1 MIHYRKILELHD
13 EGISLR
19 GIAASTSN
27 SRQKVTEIIGLA
39 EKKGLVCPLEE
50 EMTDKWIEEFLFP
63 EKTLEDS
70 GRQPMKFDY
79 IHEELAKP
87 NVTLSLL
94 HYGI

>member
-1 MIHYRKILELHD
+1 MIHYRKILELHG

-19 GIAASTSN
+19 GIAASTGH

-63 EKTLEDS
+63 EKTLEAS
-70 GRQPMKFDY
+70 GRHPLRSMKKYSHSDHPKFVD
-79 IHEELAKP
+79 
-87 NVTLSLL
+87 
-94 HYGI
+94 G